1 MHKIYFVFLLC
12 CCQILVA
19 QQGYRS
25 PFDFKLLL
33 AGNFGELRSNHYH
46 SGLDLKTQGGVGK
59 PVHAVEKGY
68 VSRISISAWGYGN
81 GLYLTHPDGTTTVYG
96 HLQRF
101 APKIA
106 EFARRQQY
114 AKESFMIDVLVSPNQ
129 LPVEQGEVVAYS
141 GNTGSSAGPHT
152 HFEVRNTKT
161 EELYDPLIYLKN
173 YFTDT
178 RAPEI
183 RNILICPVPGEG
195 GVNDVERKVRLNTT
209 ALVGGKQ
216 RVIGKITAWGKIGVA
231 LRAEDYMNDTYNRY
245 GVKEIT
251 LFADGK
257 QIFHSNLEHYL
268 IPETHYVNSFT
279 DYEYYKKTGF
289 SFIRSFVEPGNK
301 LRFIQTDRNRGYINI
316 NEERTYNLAYRI
328 SDFFGNTTEMTFEIE
343 GKRQNISK
351 PNYSDTTLMHWNV
364 NTDFKARN
372 SQLYIPVGYLYD
384 DLHFIYKEKQ
394 DPSGIASIFTM
405 HNHFVPIHNDCR
417 LSLRIS
423 KDTVTNK
430 NQYGIVYFQGNGVK
444 WIGGTYK
451 NGWITG
457 NIRELGDFTVRVD
470 SKGPTIVP
478 VNANNWIKRRSITFQ
493 LSDNMSGLANFKG
506 TLDGKFV
513 LFEMNN
519 RAVINWK
526 FDLRDLPKGQHT
538 LKLLA
543 WDQCGNASE
552 YTRSLSW

>member
-12 CCQILVA
+12 CCQVLVA

-46 SGLDLKTQGGVGK
+46 SGLDLKTEGGVGK

-183 RNILICPVPGEG
+183 RNILIVAERRGRIGPGI
-195 GVNDVERKVRLNTT
+195 VEQALEAIGDLGIVLDTAPSPAALLALCRTHRLTVYD
-209 ALVGGKQ
+209 ALYLDL
-216 RVIGKITAWGKIGVA
+216 A
-231 LRAEDYMNDTYNRY
+231 LREGATLATRDAALARAATAE
-245 GVKEIT
+245 G
-251 LFADGK
+251 
-257 QIFHSNLEHYL
+257 
-268 IPETHYVNSFT
+268 
-279 DYEYYKKTGF
+279 
-289 SFIRSFVEPGNK
+289 IRV
-301 LRFIQTDRNRGYINI
+301 
-316 NEERTYNLAYRI
+316 
-328 SDFFGNTTEMTFEIE
+328 
-343 GKRQNISK
+343 
-351 PNYSDTTLMHWNV
+351 V
-364 NTDFKARN
+364 
-372 SQLYIPVGYLYD
+372 
-384 DLHFIYKEKQ
+384 
-394 DPSGIASIFTM
+394 
-405 HNHFVPIHNDCR
+405 
-417 LSLRIS
+417 
-423 KDTVTNK
+423 
-430 NQYGIVYFQGNGVK
+430 
-444 WIGGTYK
+444 
-451 NGWITG
+451 
-457 NIRELGDFTVRVD
+457 
-470 SKGPTIVP
+470 
-478 VNANNWIKRRSITFQ
+478 
-493 LSDNMSGLANFKG
+493 
-506 TLDGKFV
+506 
-513 LFEMNN
+513 
-519 RAVINWK
+519 
-526 FDLRDLPKGQHT
+526 
-538 LKLLA
+538 
-543 WDQCGNASE
+543 
-552 YTRSLSW
+552 